1 MAKKKKRRRPAPGDT
16 PRTGPPPSA
25 GASAARREKKEAARL
40 QRERAAKAQVRR
52 GAVRRGLIGGLVGL
66 VAFVGISWF
75 TTRAPDEKPYPPSAI
90 TAGLGAHCSD
100 LQTPEVSPTRAHHP
114 ASEITYSQHPA
125 TAGDHDPTPLPGQ
138 PRIYTTPVVEPQA
151 VHSLEHGSVIMYYRA
166 SGEPGGL
173 PQPVLDALG
182 PVATS
187 SPATYL
193 IPYPDL
199 PTGTALAYTAWNKLV
214 TCPKDITADQATT
227 IATGFVEAF
236 ACSNNAPE
244 GKNGDGC

>member
-1 MAKKKKRRRPAPGDT
+1 MAKKKRKRRPAPGDAT
-16 PRTGPPPSA
+16 RTGPPPSA

-66 VAFVGISWF
+66 LAFVGISWF
-75 TTRAPDEKPYPPSAI
+75 TNRAPAAKPYPQAAI
-90 TAGLGAHCSD
+90 GAGLAADCAD
-100 LQTPEVSPTRAHHP
+100 LQTPEVSPTNAHHP

-138 PRIYTTPVVEPQA
+138 PRIYTTPVVEAQA

-173 PQPVLDALG
+173 PQPVIDALG

-187 SPATYL
+187 SARFT
-193 IPYPDL
+193 DV
-199 PTGTALAYTAWNKLV
+199 K
-214 TCPKDITADQATT
+214 
-227 IATGFVEAF
+227 
-236 ACSNNAPE
+236 
-244 GKNGDGC
+244 

>member
-1 MAKKKKRRRPAPGDT
+1 MAKKKRKRRPAPGNAT
-16 PRTGPPPSA
+16 QTGPPPSA

-66 VAFVGISWF
+66 LVFVGISWF
-75 TTRAPDEKPYPPSAI
+75 TNRAPAAKPYPQTAI
-90 TAGLGAHCSD
+90 DAGLAASCAD
-100 LQTPEVSPTRAHHP
+100 LQTPEVSPTNAHHP

-138 PRIYTTPVVEPQA
+138 PRIYTTPVVEAQA
-151 VHSLEHGSVIMYYRA
+151 VHTLEHGSVIMYYRA

-173 PQPVLDALG
+173 PQPVVDALG
-182 PVATS
+182 QITTT

-193 IPYPDL
+193 IPYPNL

-214 TCPKDITADQATT
+214 TCPKDITPEQATT
-227 IATGFVEAF
+227 IGNGFVDAF
-236 ACSNNAPE
+236 ACSSNAPE